1 METHS
6 DEVVRRLARVV
17 EIRDPDTGGHAG
29 RIGPLVRRIAELA
42 GLPRWRCDVI
52 STASVLH
59 DIGKVAV
66 PDAVLHKP
74 GPLSAQER
82 RLMQGH
88 TVIGCRLLDGSGTEL
103 LQTAAE
109 IALSHH
115 ERFDGNGYPEGL
127 TGEDIPL
134 EARIVALVDV
144 YDALTSDR
152 CYRPAYTE
160 DEALEIMRAG
170 RAMQFDPELYDLF
183 ERALEEER
191 VERV

>member
-1 METHS
+1 MRTPS

-29 RIGPLVRRIAELA
+29 RIGPLVRRLAALA
-42 GLPRWRCDVI
+42 GLSAERCDVI
-52 STASVLH
+52 CTASVLH

-66 PDAVLHKP
+66 PDSVLHKP
-74 GPLSAQER
+74 GPLTPRER
-82 RLMQGH
+82 RLMEGH

-115 ERFDGNGYPEGL
+115 EHFDGNGYPEGL
-127 TGEDIPL
+127 TGDDIPL

-152 CYRPAYTE
+152 CYRPAYSE
-160 DEALEIMRAG
+160 DEALEIMRADRG
-170 RAMQFDPELYDLF
+170 LRFDPALYDLF

-191 VERV
+191 IERV